1 MDVITNWV
9 EYIVLGECVGC
20 DGCDQWKDASSF
32 PSYCCLTL
40 ALVLFSVVVGSV
52 AFCCCLGPLHFVS
65 GFQKTKEA
73 ERKPRT
79 DLLTYINYV
88 IG

>member
-9 EYIVLGECVGC
+9 DYIVLGECVGC

-52 AFCCCLGPLHFVS
+52 ALVRCILSVVFRK
-65 GFQKTKEA
+65 QKKLNESQG
-73 ERKPRT
+73 R
-79 DLLTYINYV
+79 IS
-88 IG
+88 

>member
-1 MDVITNWV
+1 MDAISRKMRVRFRRIAVWRWRWF
-9 EYIVLGECVGC
+9 YFL
-20 DGCDQWKDASSF
+20 
-32 PSYCCLTL
+32 LL
-40 ALVLFSVVVGSV
+40 LVLLLSVVVLVRCILSY
-52 AFCCCLGPLHFVS
+52 FVS